1 MNIRLHK
8 NARTT
13 PAIRR
18 EIQAATGS
26 DYELA
31 ERFGV
36 TRQTIRKW
44 RKRTTQDDFSH
55 TAHRLQ
61 TTLNA
66 GQEELVVELRKTLR
80 LSLDDLLSVVREF
93 VHASMSRSA
102 LDRLLRRR
110 GVSRLPVEEAPA
122 RPTKAFK
129 AYEPGYLHIDV
140 KYLPQ
145 MPDETQRR
153 YLFVAIDRA
162 TRWVYTEIRANKTAA
177 SARRFLKALHARC
190 PLKIRWVL
198 TDNGKEFT
206 DRLFGVRKRA
216 ESGTHEFDALCS
228 ALGIEHRLTRPKSP
242 QTNGMVERF
251 NGRISHVLNTNRFE
265 SGEGLEQTLGRYV
278 WLYNHHLPQKAL
290 NHETPIQ
297 ALKRWQST
305 HPELFAKQV
314 RDRPGPDTADPPQ
327 HWSPKFDT

>member
-18 EIQAATGS
+18 EIQQATGS

-36 TRQTIRKW
+36 TRDTIRKW
-44 RKRTTQDDFSH
+44 RKRTTQEDYSH

-61 TTLNA
+61 TTLNPA
-66 GQEELVVELRKTLR
+66 QEALVIELRKSLG
-80 LSLDDLLSVVREF
+80 LSLDDLLTVVREF
-93 VHASMSRSA
+93 IHASMSRSA
-102 LDRLLRRR
+102 LDRLLRRH
-110 GVSRLPVEEAPA
+110 GVSKLPVAEPTA
-122 RPTKAFK
+122 RATQAFK

-162 TRWVYTEIRANKTAA
+162 TRWVYTEIRPNKTAA

-190 PLKIRWVL
+190 PVKIQYVL

-206 DRLFGVRKRA
+206 DRLFGARKRE
-216 ESGTHEFDALCS
+216 ESGTHEFDLLCE
-228 ALGIEHRLTRPKSP
+228 ALGIEHRLTKPKSP
-242 QTNGMVERF
+242 QTNGMAERF
-251 NGRISHVLNTNRFE
+251 NGRISHVLNTHRFD
-265 SGEGLEQTLGRYV
+265 SGEDLEQTLARYV
-278 WLYNHHLPQKAL
+278 WLYNHHVPQKAL
-290 NHETPIQ
+290 NHETPVQ

-305 HPELFAKQV
+305 HPELFVKQV
-314 RDRPGPDTADPPQ
+314 RDRPGPDI
-327 HWSPKFDT
+327 

>member
-13 PAIRR
+13 PGIRR
-18 EIQAATGS
+18 EIQQARGS

-31 ERFGV
+31 EPFGV
-36 TRQTIRKW
+36 ARDTFRKW
-44 RKRTTQDDFSH
+44 RKRTTQQDFSH

-66 GQEELVVELRKTLR
+66 GQEEVVVELRETLR
-80 LSLDDLLSVVREF
+80 LSPDDLLSEVREF
-93 VHASMSRSA
+93 IHASMSRSA

-110 GVSRLPVEEAPA
+110 GVSRLPVEPAPE
-122 RPTKAFK
+122 RPTQAFK

-177 SARRFLKALHARC
+177 TARRFLKALHARC
-190 PLKIRWVL
+190 PVKIRYVL

-216 ESGTHEFDALCS
+216 ESGTHEFDALCE
-228 ALGIEHRLTRPKSP
+228 ALGIEHRLTPPKSP
-242 QTNGMVERF
+242 QTNGMAERF
-251 NGRISHVLNTNRFE
+251 NGRVSQVLNTHRFE
-265 SGEGLEQTLGRYV
+265 SGEDLERTLAHYV

-305 HPELFAKQV
+305 HPELFVKKAQ
-314 RDRPGPDTADPPQ
+314 DRPGPDT
-327 HWSPKFDT
+327 

>member
-44 RKRTTQDDFSH
+44 RKRTTQEDFSH

-66 GQEELVVELRKTLR
+66 GQEEIVVELRKTLR
-80 LSLDDLLSVVREF
+80 LSLDDLLSVVKEF
-93 VHASMSRSA
+93 IHASMSRSA

-129 AYEPGYLHIDV
+129 AYEPGYLHVDV

-162 TRWVYTEIRANKTAA
+162 AYSTPCRSPVPAHAGH
-177 SARRFLKALHARC
+177 RFHGM
-190 PLKIRWVL
+190 PV
-198 TDNGKEFT
+198 
-206 DRLFGVRKRA
+206 GV
-216 ESGTHEFDALCS
+216 
-228 ALGIEHRLTRPKSP
+228 
-242 QTNGMVERF
+242 
-251 NGRISHVLNTNRFE
+251 
-265 SGEGLEQTLGRYV
+265 
-278 WLYNHHLPQKAL
+278 
-290 NHETPIQ
+290 
-297 ALKRWQST
+297 
-305 HPELFAKQV
+305 
-314 RDRPGPDTADPPQ
+314 
-327 HWSPKFDT
+327 

>member
-18 EIQAATGS
+18 EIQAATGN

-216 ESGTHEFDALCS
+216 ESGTHEFDDLCT
-228 ALGIEHRLTRPKSP
+228 ALGIEHRLTRSKRAVS
-242 QTNGMVERF
+242 
-251 NGRISHVLNTNRFE
+251 RIKRNTFSE
-265 SGEGLEQTLGRYV
+265 LGH
-278 WLYNHHLPQKAL
+278 LLGHHLFRGQ
-290 NHETPIQ
+290 
-297 ALKRWQST
+297 
-305 HPELFAKQV
+305 
-314 RDRPGPDTADPPQ
+314 PPQ
-327 HWSPKFDT
+327 RLTGSAVEQPGDVVEVGLAHLRQVGALRQELA

>member
-102 LDRLLRRR
+102 LDRLC
-110 GVSRLPVEEAPA
+110 VIAACAPA
-122 RPTKAFK
+122 
-129 AYEPGYLHIDV
+129 G
-140 KYLPQ
+140 
-145 MPDETQRR
+145 
-153 YLFVAIDRA
+153 
-162 TRWVYTEIRANKTAA
+162 
-177 SARRFLKALHARC
+177 
-190 PLKIRWVL
+190 
-198 TDNGKEFT
+198 
-206 DRLFGVRKRA
+206 
-216 ESGTHEFDALCS
+216 
-228 ALGIEHRLTRPKSP
+228 
-242 QTNGMVERF
+242 ER
-251 NGRISHVLNTNRFE
+251 GACAPH
-265 SGEGLEQTLGRYV
+265 EGLQGLRAG
-278 WLYNHHLPQKAL
+278 LPA
-290 NHETPIQ
+290 H
-297 ALKRWQST
+297 RR
-305 HPELFAKQV
+305 QV
-314 RDRPGPDTADPPQ
+314 PAADA
-327 HWSPKFDT
+327 